1 MLLQP
6 FLDLKN
12 SKACTHV
19 CNLLNLSDLKKVAKI
34 LFKNTKYYKKSENLH
49 ATLDSQVP
57 TFLVITRRSWQPL
70 AAPGSYKANLFLD
83 FCPWKAYNRH
93 TRRSWQLQSS

>member
-1 MLLQP
+1 MFLQP

-49 ATLDSQVP
+49 ATLDSQLP
-57 TFLVITRRSWQPL
+57 I
-70 AAPGSYKANLFLD
+70 FLD
-83 FCPWKAYNRH
+83 FCP
-93 TRRSWQLQSS
+93 RRATKLRSLHIFE

>member
-1 MLLQP
+1 MILQP

-49 ATLDSQVP
+49 ATLDSQLP
-57 TFLVITRRSWQPL
+57 I
-70 AAPGSYKANLFLD
+70 FLD
-83 FCPWKAYNRH
+83 FCP
-93 TRRSWQLQSS
+93 RRATKLRSLHIFE

>member
-1 MLLQP
+1 MTLGPKYFCYKNSFFFFLTGKSRFGKMFLQP

-19 CNLLNLSDLKKVAKI
+19 YKLFNLSDRQKVAKTF
-34 LFKNTKYYKKSENLH
+34 FKNTKYYKQIEKLH

-57 TFLVITRRSWQPL
+57 VFL
-70 AAPGSYKANLFLD
+70 
-83 FCPWKAYNRH
+83 
-93 TRRSWQLQSS
+93 